1 MTSTTPLRVCYKGLI
16 FKIPPEAGDCAPPE
30 FNVRP
35 RHILL
40 SLFDPFLL
48 ILVAIVLLFCSELKA
63 QNLTLEGQTG
73 GFLTPTAY
81 VVYAEK
87 GQFFSHPA
95 VGFHFINASKVI
107 GNIETLSI
115 TESFASRAELGYTRS
130 IHQFGDSG
138 PGTTVLAN
146 AVLGSTS
153 SATAVPVT
161 PDFSQLW
168 HFNGMNVFHGKV
180 VVLNDGQF
188 GQWMPGIAIGGV
200 VRTDDKFV
208 TGAAGQQAVLLYDQG
223 CIATKACT
231 PLAVPAVKGYT
242 NGDIYIAVTKTW
254 AKPPVPFLANIGW
267 KVTNA
272 TIFGIGGESTRFGG
286 RFFGGLGIPLP
297 VGHGIVAV
305 PSVGFTQEPR
315 TSKGLGPT
323 SLSSI
328 PFVGGKA
335 DLPTTLDYA
344 VRVTQ
349 REHPH
354 FAFDI
359 GIGQVAGNIGTIPSP
374 TYLPAPYPAVVYVPV
389 DLQARKV
396 LGMGLSY
403 RY

>member
-1 MTSTTPLRVCYKGLI
+1 MKPRGVILYFSGALI
-16 FKIPPEAGDCAPPE
+16 TFSVL
-30 FNVRP
+30 FSRP
-35 RHILL
+35 I
-40 SLFDPFLL
+40 
-48 ILVAIVLLFCSELKA
+48 AA

-95 VGFHFINASKVI
+95 VGFHFIDASKVI

-115 TESFASRAELGYTRS
+115 TESFASRAEAGYTRS

-138 PGTTVLAN
+138 PSTTVMAN

-153 SATAVPVT
+153 SASAVAVT

-180 VVLNDGQF
+180 VIFKDGQF
-188 GQWMPGIAIGGV
+188 GRWMPGIAVGGV
-200 VRTDDKFV
+200 VRTNDKFV
-208 TGAAGQQAVLLYDQG
+208 TGAAGQQAVLLYDQY
-223 CIATKACT
+223 CINTKACT
-231 PLAVPAVKGYT
+231 PVAVPAVKAYT
-242 NGDIYIAVTKTW
+242 NGDVYIAVTKTW
-254 AKPPVPFLANIGW
+254 AKKPVPFLANIGW
-267 KVTNA
+267 KATNA
-272 TIFGIGGESTRFGG
+272 TIFGIGGQSTRFGG

-297 VGHGIVAV
+297 ISHGLVAV
-305 PSVGFTQEPR
+305 PSMGFTQEPR
-315 TSKGLGPT
+315 TAKGLGP
-323 SLSSI
+323 SAPAGI

-359 GIGQVAGNIGTIPSP
+359 GIGQVAGDIGTIPSL
-374 TYLPAPYPAVVYVPV
+374 TYLPAPYPSVVYVPV

-396 LGMGLSY
+396 MGLGLSY